1 LEFRGFAYRA
11 SRKIL
16 ARKKR
21 LAIELL
27 ISETSNNNQS
37 TININQLPKGIYFAE
52 IKTDKGV
59 ERKKVV
65 KE

>member
-1 LEFRGFAYRA
+1 
-11 SRKIL
+11 
-16 ARKKR
+16 